1 MPELGKVGAW
11 LLADVL
17 KARDLAAMASRIE
30 GYGYRTLWIPEAF
43 GCNPLVNAAWILS
56 HTRTLTVA
64 TGIANIYARDS
75 LATLTAQY
83 GLAEMSGGR
92 FLLGLGVSHAP
103 LVEGMRGQAYK
114 RPLAAM
120 RDYLERMRATE
131 YAGPPP
137 ADKPK
142 TVLGALGPKMLAL
155 SASHAD
161 GAHPYNVTPEHT
173 AMAREILGPGK
184 LLLPEQVLLRA
195 GDPATARATGRAY
208 VSGYLKFPNYCN
220 NFLRLGFSED
230 DLANGG
236 SDRLIDSIVCW
247 GGEAQFRARIQEH
260 LDAGADQVAIQ
271 ILPGEGRMLSPQDE
285 EIFEMLAP
293 RTWS

>member
-1 MPELGKVGAW
+1 MTNASSSGNW
-11 LLADVL
+11 WHSNI
-17 KARDLAAMASRIE
+17 AASTSRIE

-120 RDYLERMRATE
+120 RDYLERMSATE

-195 GDPATARATGRAY
+195 GDPATARATARAY
-208 VSGYLKFPNYCN
+208 IFGYLKFPNYCN